1 MMNVEDVMTRDV
13 VFVEVPGSRDT
24 ALKIMKDKGITS
36 VPVVKNRTLVGIL
49 TRGDIFRNPEEDQIA
64 LLMTRQPVF
73 VSPTATIKDAVR
85 LFIENAIR
93 RMPVVDDSQLV
104 GFITVTDIVSA
115 IVDMDIKTPVDD
127 YIIREIVA
135 VWEMTP
141 VDVVGEIMKL
151 ANTEASPVLDSTNR
165 VVGIVTEGAL
175 LKASKIEDTIERADL
190 SAGSDEDAWTWEA
203 VRDTMSLYYGV
214 SRVELPNSPVKDIM
228 MAEYESLY
236 HKTGISEC
244 ARQMRRFD
252 VELLPVV
259 TADDKLEGI
268 IKDSDLIRVLDY

>member
-1 MMNVEDVMTRDV
+1 MMNVEDVMTKDV
-13 VFVEVPGSRDT
+13 VYVEVPGSRDT
-24 ALKIMKDKGITS
+24 ALKTMKDKGITS
-36 VPVVKNRTLVGIL
+36 VPVVKNRELVGII

-64 LLMTRQPVF
+64 LLMTRQPVI
-73 VSPTATIKDAVR
+73 VSPTATIQDAARIFV
-85 LFIENAIR
+85 ENEIR
-93 RMPVVDDSQLV
+93 RMPVVEDSQLV

-115 IVDMDIKTPVDD
+115 IADMDIKIPVDD
-127 YIIREIVA
+127 FIIREIAA

-141 VDVVGEIMKL
+141 VNVVGEIMKL
-151 ANTEASPVLDSTNR
+151 ANADASPVLDSANR
-165 VVGIVTEGAL
+165 VVGIITESAL
-175 LKASKIEDTIERADL
+175 LKASKIEDTIEKADL

-214 SRVELPNSPVKDIM
+214 SRVELPNAPVKDIM

-244 ARQMRRFD
+244 ARQMQRFD

-259 TADDKLEGI
+259 TAEEKLEGI
-268 IKDSDLIRVLDY
+268 IKDSDLVKVLL

>member
-1 MMNVEDVMTRDV
+1 MMKVEDVMTRDV

-36 VPVVKNRTLVGIL
+36 LPVVKNDKLVGIV

-73 VSPTATIKDAVR
+73 VSPNATINDAASLLV
-85 LFIENAIR
+85 ENILR
-93 RMPVVDDSQLV
+93 RMPVVDDSDLV

-115 IVDMDIKTPVDD
+115 IADMDIGTPVDD

-151 ANTEASPVLDSTNR
+151 ANADASPVLDSANR
-165 VVGIVTEGAL
+165 VVGIVTESAL
-175 LKASKIEDTIERADL
+175 LKASKIEDTIEKADL

-214 SRVELPNSPVKDIM
+214 SRVELPSVPVKDIM
-228 MAEYESLY
+228 MAEYESIY

-259 TADDKLEGI
+259 TADEKLEGI
-268 IKDSDLIRVLDY
+268 IRDSDLVKVLL

>member
-1 MMNVEDVMTRDV
+1 MKVEDVMTRDV
-13 VFVEVPGSRDT
+13 VFAEVPGSRDT
-24 ALKIMKDKGITS
+24 ALRIMKDRGVTS
-36 VPVVKNRTLVGIL
+36 VPVVKNHKLVGIV

-73 VSPTATIKDAVR
+73 VSPNATINDAARILV
-85 LFIENAIR
+85 ENIIR
-93 RMPVVDDSQLV
+93 RMPVVDNSELV

-115 IVDMDIKTPVDD
+115 IADMDIEIPVED

-141 VDVVGEIMKL
+141 LDVVGEIMKL
-151 ANTEASPVLDSTNR
+151 ANADASPVLDSANR
-165 VVGIVTEGAL
+165 VVGIVTENAL
-175 LKASKIEDTIERADL
+175 LKASKIEDTTEKADL

-214 SRVELPNSPVKDIM
+214 SRVELPSVPVKDIM
-228 MAEYESLY
+228 MAEYESIY

-252 VELLPVV
+252 TELLPVV
-259 TADDKLEGI
+259 TADEKLEGI
-268 IKDSDLIRVLDY
+268 IKDSDLVKVLL

>member
-1 MMNVEDVMTRDV
+1 MIKVEDVMTRDV
-13 VFVEVPGSRDT
+13 VFAEVPGSRDT
-24 ALKIMKDKGITS
+24 ALKIMKDRGVTS
-36 VPVVKNRTLVGIL
+36 VPVVKNHKLVGIV

-73 VSPTATIKDAVR
+73 VSPNAIINDAAHILV
-85 LFIENAIR
+85 ENTIR
-93 RMPVVDDSQLV
+93 RMPVVDDSELV

-115 IVDMDIKTPVDD
+115 IADMDIGIPVDD

-151 ANTEASPVLDSTNR
+151 ANADASPVLDSANK
-165 VVGIVTEGAL
+165 VVGIVTESAL
-175 LKASKIEDTIERADL
+175 LKASKIEDTTEKADL

-214 SRVELPNSPVKDIM
+214 SRVELPSVPVKDIM
-228 MAEYESLY
+228 MAEYESIY

-259 TADDKLEGI
+259 TADEKLEGI
-268 IKDSDLIRVLDY
+268 IKDSDLVKVLL

>member
-1 MMNVEDVMTRDV
+1 MKVEDVMTRDV

-36 VPVVKNRTLVGIL
+36 LPVVKNHKLVGIV

-73 VSPTATIKDAVR
+73 VTPNAAINDAARILV
-85 LFIENAIR
+85 ENIIR
-93 RMPVVDDSQLV
+93 RMPVVDDSDLV

-115 IVDMDIKTPVDD
+115 IADMDIGTPVDD

-135 VWEMTP
+135 VWQMTP

-151 ANTEASPVLDSTNR
+151 ANADASPVLDSASK
-165 VVGIVTEGAL
+165 VVGIVTESAL
-175 LKASKIEDTIERADL
+175 LKASKIEDTIEKADL

-214 SRVELPNSPVKDIM
+214 SRVELPSVPVKDIM
-228 MAEYESLY
+228 MAEYESVY

-259 TADDKLEGI
+259 TADEKLEGI
-268 IKDSDLIRVLDY
+268 IKDSDLVKVLL

>member
-1 MMNVEDVMTRDV
+1 MKVEDVMTRDV

-36 VPVVKNRTLVGIL
+36 LPVVKNHKLVGIV

-73 VSPTATIKDAVR
+73 VTPNAAINDAARILV
-85 LFIENAIR
+85 ENIIR
-93 RMPVVDDSQLV
+93 RMPVVDDSDLV

-115 IVDMDIKTPVDD
+115 IADMDIGTPVDD

-135 VWEMTP
+135 VWQMTP

-151 ANTEASPVLDSTNR
+151 ANADASPVLDSASK
-165 VVGIVTEGAL
+165 VVGIVTENAL
-175 LKASKIEDTIERADL
+175 LKASKIEDTIEKADL

-214 SRVELPNSPVKDIM
+214 SRVELPSVPVKDIM
-228 MAEYESLY
+228 MAEYESIY

-259 TADDKLEGI
+259 TADEKLEGI
-268 IKDSDLIRVLDY
+268 IKDSDLVKVLL

>member
-24 ALKIMKDKGITS
+24 AIKIMKDKGITS
-36 VPVVKNRTLVGIL
+36 VPVVKNRTLVGII

-115 IVDMDIKTPVDD
+115 IADMDIKTPVDD
-127 YIIREIVA
+127 YFIREIVA

-151 ANTEASPVLDSTNR
+151 ANAEASPVLDSTNR

-175 LKASKIEDTIERADL
+175 LKASKIEDTIEKADL

-268 IKDSDLIRVLDY
+268 IKDSDLIRVLEY

>member
-1 MMNVEDVMTRDV
+1 MMKVEDVMTRDV

-36 VPVVKNRTLVGIL
+36 LPVVKNHKLVGIV

-73 VSPTATIKDAVR
+73 VTPNAAINDAARILV
-85 LFIENAIR
+85 ENIIR
-93 RMPVVDDSQLV
+93 RMPVVDDSELV

-115 IVDMDIKTPVDD
+115 IADMDIGTPVDD

-135 VWEMTP
+135 VWQMTP

-151 ANTEASPVLDSTNR
+151 ANADASPVLDSASK
-165 VVGIVTEGAL
+165 VVGIVTESAL
-175 LKASKIEDTIERADL
+175 LKASKIEDTIEKADL

-214 SRVELPNSPVKDIM
+214 SRVELPSVPVKDIM
-228 MAEYESLY
+228 MAEYESIY

-259 TADDKLEGI
+259 TADEKLEGI
-268 IKDSDLIRVLDY
+268 IKDSDLVKVLL

>member
-36 VPVVKNRTLVGIL
+36 VPVVKNRTLVGII

-115 IVDMDIKTPVDD
+115 IADMDIKTPVDD

-151 ANTEASPVLDSTNR
+151 ANAEASPVLDSTNR

-175 LKASKIEDTIERADL
+175 LKASKIEDTIEKADL

-268 IKDSDLIRVLDY
+268 IKDSDLIRVLEY

>member
-1 MMNVEDVMTRDV
+1 MNVEDVMTRDV

-36 VPVVKNRTLVGIL
+36 VPVVKNRTLVGII

-73 VSPTATIKDAVR
+73 VSPMTTIEDAAR
-85 LFIENAIR
+85 IFIEKAIR
-93 RMPVVDDSQLV
+93 RMPVVEDSQLV
-104 GFITVTDIVSA
+104 GFITLTDIVSA
-115 IVDMDIKTPVDD
+115 IAEMDIKTPVDNF
-127 YIIREIVA
+127 IIRNIVA

-141 VDVVGEIMKL
+141 IDVVGEIMKL

-165 VVGIVTEGAL
+165 VVGIVAEGAL

-190 SAGSDEDAWTWEA
+190 SAGLDEDAWTWEA

-214 SRVELPNSPVKDIM
+214 SRVELPDSPVKDIM
-228 MAEYESLY
+228 MTEYESLF

-259 TADDKLEGI
+259 TADEKLEGI
-268 IKDSDLIRVLDY
+268 IKDSDLVKVLI

>member
-1 MMNVEDVMTRDV
+1 MMKVEDVMTRDV

-36 VPVVKNRTLVGIL
+36 LPVVKNHKLVGIV

-73 VSPTATIKDAVR
+73 VTPNAAINDAARILV
-85 LFIENAIR
+85 ENIIR
-93 RMPVVDDSQLV
+93 RMPVVDDSDLV

-115 IVDMDIKTPVDD
+115 IADMDIGTPVDD

-151 ANTEASPVLDSTNR
+151 ANADASPVLDSADR
-165 VVGIVTEGAL
+165 VVGIVTESAL
-175 LKASKIEDTIERADL
+175 LKASKIEDTTEKADL

-214 SRVELPNSPVKDIM
+214 SRVELPSVPVKDIM
-228 MAEYESLY
+228 MAEYESIY

-259 TADDKLEGI
+259 TADEKLEGI
-268 IKDSDLIRVLDY
+268 IKDSDLVKVLL

>member
-1 MMNVEDVMTRDV
+1 MIKVEDVMTRDV
-13 VFVEVPGSRDT
+13 VFAEVPGSRDT
-24 ALKIMKDKGITS
+24 ALRIMKDRGVTS
-36 VPVVKNRTLVGIL
+36 VPVVKNHKLVGIV

-73 VSPTATIKDAVR
+73 VSPNATINDAARILV
-85 LFIENAIR
+85 ENIIR
-93 RMPVVDDSQLV
+93 RMPVVDNSELV

-115 IVDMDIKTPVDD
+115 IAGMDIEIPVED

-141 VDVVGEIMKL
+141 LDVVGEIMKL
-151 ANTEASPVLDSTNR
+151 ANADASPVLDSANR
-165 VVGIVTEGAL
+165 VVGIVTENAL
-175 LKASKIEDTIERADL
+175 LKASKIEDTTEKADL

-214 SRVELPNSPVKDIM
+214 SRVELPSVPVKDIM
-228 MAEYESLY
+228 MAEYESIY

-252 VELLPVV
+252 IELLPVV
-259 TADDKLEGI
+259 TADEKLEGI
-268 IKDSDLIRVLDY
+268 IKDSDLVKVLL

>member
-1 MMNVEDVMTRDV
+1 MKVEDVMTRDV

-36 VPVVKNRTLVGIL
+36 LPVVKNHKLVGIV

-73 VSPTATIKDAVR
+73 VTPKAAINDAARILV
-85 LFIENAIR
+85 ENIIR
-93 RMPVVDDSQLV
+93 RMPVVDDSDLV

-115 IVDMDIKTPVDD
+115 IADMDIGTPVDD

-135 VWEMTP
+135 VWQMTP

-151 ANTEASPVLDSTNR
+151 ANADASPVLDSASK
-165 VVGIVTEGAL
+165 VVGIVTESAL
-175 LKASKIEDTIERADL
+175 LKASKIEDTIEKADL

-214 SRVELPNSPVKDIM
+214 SRVELPSVPVKDIM
-228 MAEYESLY
+228 MAEYESVY

-259 TADDKLEGI
+259 TADEKLEGI
-268 IKDSDLIRVLDY
+268 IKDSDLVKVLL

>member
-1 MMNVEDVMTRDV
+1 MMNVEDVMARDV

-36 VPVVKNRTLVGIL
+36 VPVVKNRTLVGII

-104 GFITVTDIVSA
+104 VFITVTDIVSA
-115 IVDMDIKTPVDD
+115 IADMDIKTPVDD

-151 ANTEASPVLDSTNR
+151 ANAEASPVLDSTNK

-175 LKASKIEDTIERADL
+175 LKASKIEDTIEKADL

-268 IKDSDLIRVLDY
+268 IKDSDLIRVIEY

>member
-1 MMNVEDVMTRDV
+1 MKVKDVMTRDV

-36 VPVVKNRTLVGIL
+36 LPVVKNHKLVGIV

-73 VSPTATIKDAVR
+73 VSPNATINDAARILV
-85 LFIENAIR
+85 ENIFR
-93 RMPVVDDSQLV
+93 RMPVVDDSELV

-115 IVDMDIKTPVDD
+115 IADMDIETPVDD

-141 VDVVGEIMKL
+141 VNVVGEIMKL
-151 ANTEASPVLDSTNR
+151 ANADASPVLDSADR
-165 VVGIVTEGAL
+165 VVGIVTESAL
-175 LKASKIEDTIERADL
+175 LKASKIEDTTEKADL

-214 SRVELPNSPVKDIM
+214 SRVELPSVPVKDIM
-228 MAEYESLY
+228 MAEYESIY

-252 VELLPVV
+252 VELLPVI
-259 TADDKLEGI
+259 TADEKLEGI
-268 IKDSDLIRVLDY
+268 IKDSDLVKVLL

>member
-1 MMNVEDVMTRDV
+1 MNVEDVMTRDV

-24 ALKIMKDKGITS
+24 ALKIMKEKGITS
-36 VPVVKNRTLVGIL
+36 VPVVKNRTLVGII

-73 VSPTATIKDAVR
+73 VSPMATIEDAAR
-85 LFIENAIR
+85 MFIEKAIR
-93 RMPVVDDSQLV
+93 RMPVVEDSQLV

-115 IVDMDIKTPVDD
+115 IAEMDIKTPVDNF
-127 YIIREIVA
+127 IIRNIVA

-141 VDVVGEIMKL
+141 IDVAGEIMKL
-151 ANTEASPVLDSTNR
+151 ANAEASPVLDSTNK

-175 LKASKIEDTIERADL
+175 LKASKIEDTIGRADL

-214 SRVELPNSPVKDIM
+214 SRVELPDSPVKDIM
-228 MAEYESLY
+228 MAEYESLF

-259 TADDKLEGI
+259 MADEKLEGI
-268 IKDSDLIRVLDY
+268 IKDTDLVKVLI